1 MSKDTQSSFGIHGG
15 LIPGLTRPHCQGYQ
29 NIQMIKSLIQIKWR
43 ILPLTYTHPPSFSEG
58 KATACNAGDLGSIPG
73 WGRSPEEGNGNPLQ
87 YSLPGKSHGRRSLVG
102 YSPWGCK
109 ESETTEQLHF
119 HNFYFILLSTLNHL

>member
-87 YSLPGKSHGRRSLVG
+87 LSRLENPMDRGASWATVHGVT
-102 YSPWGCK
+102 K
-109 ESETTEQLHF
+109 ESDTA
-119 HNFYFILLSTLNHL
+119 